1 MRSGLSSLLH
11 NTLMHRMLMVAVLLL
26 TGCTGIPDG
35 VTPVSGF
42 KVDRYLGTWYE
53 IVRLDHSF
61 ERGLVDVSA
70 TYQTRT
76 DGGIDVINRG
86 YDPSKQT
93 WSEAKGIA
101 YFLGPADKASLKVSF
116 FGPFYG
122 GYHVMALDPDYRWA
136 MVAGP
141 THKYFWILARQP
153 DLPDDVLDKLLQTA
167 RNAGFNLNGLIRV
180 SHGSAPVTGK

>member
-1 MRSGLSSLLH
+1 MRSGLSSFLH
-11 NTLMHRMLMVAVLLL
+11 NVLMHRMLMAAVLLL
-26 TGCTGIPDG
+26 SGCTGIPDG

-76 DGGIDVINRG
+76 DGGIDVLNRG
-86 YDPSKQT
+86 YDPAKKA
-93 WSEAKGIA
+93 WRDAKGIA

-141 THKYFWILARQP
+141 THNYFWILARQP
-153 DLPDDVLDKLLQTA
+153 DLPDGVLDKLLQTA
-167 RNAGFNLNGLIRV
+167 RNAGFDLSGLIRV
-180 SHGSAPVTGK
+180 SHGNASTIGK